1 MTVGPRRLR
10 LAVVGVGDVA
20 QRDYMPEAHRI
31 TDVAEIVVVCGRGE
45 DRARE
50 VAGHFGVARWAA
62 GYRQAVA
69 ADDVDAVVNLTSVE
83 AHAEVTLAALR
94 AGKHVYTEK
103 PLAPSAADAV
113 ELRDEAARR
122 GLILVC
128 APSVMVFPQLVA
140 AKEVVASGR
149 LGPIHAARAVAFGG
163 VPPWAGYISDPSPYF
178 RPEVGPLVDVG
189 VYPLHALAGLL
200 GPVRKVTAMSSRTQ
214 DSFAVTDGPAR
225 GTVVPVEVDDNWQL
239 ILECGTGTGT
249 DGGTRAIASVQANFC
264 AVAPTGPGCELFGEH
279 GTLGF
284 DLLDVAAPLRLSAG
298 EGWAEE
304 QVAHERAGGPDHIL
318 GVRHLAECVLFGR
331 QPLLGPDRAIHVLD
345 VIEATR
351 ASAREGRTVE
361 VRARGD
367 GPAAHED
374 NEVRAD
380 NTGPAAHQGNPV
392 KETSRE

>member
-1 MTVGPRRLR
+1 MTAGPRRLR

-20 QRDYMPEAHRI
+20 QRDYLPQAHRI
-31 TDVAEIVVVCGRGE
+31 ADVAEIVMVCGRGE

-50 VAGHFGVARWAA
+50 IAGHFGVARWAA
-62 GYRQAVA
+62 GYRQAVETN
-69 ADDVDAVVNLTSVE
+69 DVDAVVNLTPFE
-83 AHAEVTLAALR
+83 AHVEVTLAALR

-113 ELRDEAARR
+113 VLRDEAARR
-122 GLILVC
+122 GLKLVC

-140 AKEVVASGR
+140 AREVVASGR

-178 RPEVGPLVDVG
+178 RRGAGPLVDVG

-200 GPVRKVTAMSSRTQ
+200 GPIRKVTAMSSRTR
-214 DSFAVTDGPAR
+214 DRFAVTDGPAR

-239 ILECGTGTGT
+239 ILECGTGTGSGT
-249 DGGTRAIASVQANFC
+249 GTEGGPCAIASVQANFC
-264 AVAPTGPGCELFGEH
+264 AVTPAGPECELFGEH

-298 EGWAEE
+298 EGWTEQ

-318 GVRHLAECVLFGR
+318 GVRHLAECVLSGS

-345 VIEATR
+345 VLEAAQ
-351 ASAREGRTVE
+351 ASAGEGRAIE
-361 VRARGD
+361 VRARG
-367 GPAAHED
+367 GSLAMHQD
-374 NEVRAD
+374 NSA
-380 NTGPAAHQGNPV
+380 
-392 KETSRE
+392 KETSR